1 MLAAIQCTGSG
12 GTRPLT
18 GEEIL
23 PVRHYDWIAH
33 FGRRTPGKLAAVDLA
48 SGRRFSYAQF
58 DARISRLAAH
68 LRDRL
73 GIVSGDRVAVLAL
86 NTTDTLE
93 VQFACGRIGAVFLPL
108 NTRLTVPEL
117 HYIVGDATPRLMIHD
132 AELAEIALS
141 VAKLCKVASTL
152 LLGADGSYEAAI
164 AGSKP
169 LDQSEVVTLDDISTI
184 MYTSGTT
191 GQPKGAIITHGMT
204 FWNCVNLGGPAYIS
218 PSSVLLTVL
227 PLFHTGGLNCYTNP
241 VLHAGGT
248 VLIMRAF
255 DPGLALAVISDPAQ
269 RVNVF
274 FGVPSIYQF
283 MAQHPAFATA
293 DFSRL
298 VIGGVGGAPMPVPLL
313 KVWEE
318 RGVALQQGYGMT
330 ETSPAVLTLDR
341 EDARRKAGS
350 SGKPVLH
357 TEVRIVTPDGRDAA
371 VGELGELWV
380 KGPNIT
386 PGYWNRPDANAS
398 SFTDGWLHTGDA
410 ARIDEEGF
418 YYIVDRW
425 KDMYISGG
433 ENVYPAEVENVLHQ
447 LTAIAEAAVIGIP
460 SVQWGET
467 GLAIIAVK
475 PGHSITEAEINAH
488 CAANLARFKRPHADQ
503 IRRRPAAQRH
513 RQDPQADLAE
523 EFCVGRARRHRQS
536 RRLLRVRLK
545 MQQKESRPFSSSCQA
560 LRRASTPFR
569 LAGSKTWMAGHRR
582 AEATPSSG
590 RLCPAMTKTENT
602 F

>member
-1 MLAAIQCTGSG
+1 
-12 GTRPLT
+12 
-18 GEEIL
+18 
-23 PVRHYDWIAH
+23 
-33 FGRRTPGKLAAVDLA
+33 
-48 SGRRFSYAQF
+48 
-58 DARISRLAAH
+58 
-68 LRDRL
+68 
-73 GIVSGDRVAVLAL
+73 
-86 NTTDTLE
+86 
-93 VQFACGRIGAVFLPL
+93 
-108 NTRLTVPEL
+108 
-117 HYIVGDATPRLMIHD
+117 
-132 AELAEIALS
+132 
-141 VAKLCKVASTL
+141 
-152 LLGADGSYEAAI
+152 
-164 AGSKP
+164 
-169 LDQSEVVTLDDISTI
+169 

-255 DPGLALAVISDPAQ
+255 DPALTLQLISDPG
-269 RVNVF
+269 RRINVF

-283 MAQHPAFATA
+283 MAQHPTFASA

-341 EDARRKAGS
+341 EDAARKAGS

-357 TEVRIVTPDGRDAA
+357 TEVRIVRPDGTDAE

-386 PGYWNRPDANAS
+386 PGYWNRPDANQS

-410 ARIDEEGF
+410 ARIDDEGF

-447 LTAIAEAAVIGIP
+447 LAAIAEAAVIGIP
-460 SVQWGET
+460 SEQWGET
-467 GLAIIAVK
+467 GMAIIAVK
-475 PGHSITEAEINAH
+475 PGHSITETDIHAH
-488 CAANLARFKRPHADQ
+488 CETSLARFKRPRL
-503 IRRRPAAQRH
+503 IRFVDALPRNATGKIHKPTLRNNFGSPKATDAAG
-513 RQDPQADLAE
+513 D
-523 EFCVGRARRHRQS
+523 V
-536 RRLLRVRLK
+536 
-545 MQQKESRPFSSSCQA
+545 
-560 LRRASTPFR
+560 
-569 LAGSKTWMAGHRR
+569 
-582 AEATPSSG
+582 
-590 RLCPAMTKTENT
+590 
-602 F
+602 